1 MQDVSVVALGLHERC
16 PVPIEPVLSLR
27 EWEWCVRCYSP
38 LALRCVSGANGWRS
52 ADRKKRLM
60 LIHVTVPGSPVSL
73 CICPQSPLTYA
84 CALPVAW
91 SNPMC
96 QPQDGACLPPQSLW
110 PALLVPWMGKKL
122 FITLSPVRAEM
133 AYDFHPIRTAHPSQ
147 RKSGGQLWHL
157 GGSLGTQRAG
167 AGHNGRHR

>member
-1 MQDVSVVALGLHERC
+1 
-16 PVPIEPVLSLR
+16 
-27 EWEWCVRCYSP
+27 
-38 LALRCVSGANGWRS
+38 
-52 ADRKKRLM
+52 
-60 LIHVTVPGSPVSL
+60 
-73 CICPQSPLTYA
+73 
-84 CALPVAW
+84 
-91 SNPMC
+91 MC

-147 RKSGGQLWHL
+147 RKSGGQLWQL
-157 GGSLGTQRAG
+157 GESLGTQRAG